1 MESREQSSRVCSGA
15 HAEKPLRAEPRAG
28 EKVQRPPQVQIVL
41 AMRRAG
47 DCAAGKS
54 IVSFLEPWAAPCSE
68 HECTADDGR
77 ARDPSA
83 QRVRARRELRSEPL
97 AAAQRAPDLL

>member
-41 AMRRAG
+41 AVRRAG
-47 DCAAGKS
+47 DCAAEKPGERCARLKNLS
-54 IVSFLEPWAAPCSE
+54 TRS
-68 HECTADDGR
+68 R
-77 ARDPSA
+77 ARGERCSGPPQMQDVLA
-83 QRVRARRELRSEPL
+83 VR
-97 AAAQRAPDLL
+97 